1 MANFEGGGECD
12 NARLP
17 QACPQF
23 PLFTPSH
30 RPGRFRTKELSDPPS
45 LSYMISRI
53 SHISHFDQNLLLE
66 TVAEDAMSYRGLVGL
81 PNLDYST
88 LAVSRRHPHSKL
100 NRRSHSQQ
108 SATISNGTETS
119 TSTDYEL
126 PPFIRIL
133 NLLMF
138 HTPLENTSPTNFI
151 TNVGIL
157 HHVAFSSTCPILGT
171 GHHFAVYASPFD
183 SSDHDFKPID
193 GRAFNNEVY
202 CMKAPNFISGSTAT
216 PGPAK
221 DAFRKE
227 YYDTVLQELRVLL
240 HPHLRSHDNIIN
252 LFGLDFQEDYDDC
265 TTAWPVLVME
275 NAEYGTLD
283 TLQQDIYLD
292 SDLAR
297 ILLLDVARGIEALHQ
312 CNIIHGDV
320 KSENVL
326 ICRHNARPYVARLS
340 DFGLSVINP
349 NKGREDHR
357 LPGGTFLWRAPEFE
371 RALSIHGLQQ
381 TDTYSFGLTAWR
393 VLVNNPNPYSLIS
406 LAALG
411 LQNNPAL
418 SEVVNRAKAHPRF
431 TQLVL
436 QTMETSGVSQ
446 IYALRIIEATLGKDP
461 ASRDLSSAI
470 SVFAMGQANIR
481 HE

>member
-1 MANFEGGGECD
+1 LEFSN
-12 NARLP
+12 P
-17 QACPQF
+17 QALRTRYHEVYIF
-23 PLFTPSH
+23 P
-30 RPGRFRTKELSDPPS
+30 
-45 LSYMISRI
+45 
-53 SHISHFDQNLLLE
+53 HFDQQLLLN
-66 TVAEDAMSYRGLVGL
+66 TAPEDAMSYRGLVGL

-88 LAVSRRHPHSKL
+88 LAVSRRHSHSKL
-100 NRRSHSQQ
+100 NRRRNSQQ
-108 SATISNGTETS
+108 SVTISNSTEAS
-119 TSTDYEL
+119 RSTDYEL

-133 NLLMF
+133 NLLLL
-138 HTPLENTSPTNFI
+138 HTPLEKTGSNNFI
-151 TNVGIL
+151 TNVQL
-157 HHVAFSSTCPILGT
+157 LDAVSLSETCPILGT
-171 GHHFAVYASPFD
+171 GRHFTVYASPFD

-202 CMKAPNFISGSTAT
+202 CIKAPNFISGRTTT

-221 DAFRKE
+221 DAFRNE
-227 YYDTVLQELRVLL
+227 YYDAVLQELRVLL

-283 TLQQDIYLD
+283 ILQQDIHLD
-292 SDLAR
+292 SELAR

-326 ICRHNARPYVARLS
+326 ICRHKARPYVARLS

-349 NKGREDHR
+349 DEGREDHH

-371 RALSIHGLQQ
+371 RALSIQGLQQ
-381 TDTYSFGLTAWR
+381 TDVYSFGLTVWR
-393 VLVNNPNPYSLIS
+393 VLVNDPNPYSLIP

-411 LQNNPAL
+411 LQNSPAL

-436 QTMETSGVSQ
+436 QTMETSGFSQ
-446 IYALRIIEATLGKDP
+446 IYALRIIESTLGRDP

-470 SVFAMGQANIR
+470 SVFAMGKANIP